1 MTDRAKAVLS
11 ASAQV
16 VAAIAKQSRPDRL
29 QREIAESL
37 VRHELERV
45 EIESL
50 RFWNRQEK
58 TI

>member
-1 MTDRAKAVLS
+1 MTARAKAVLS

-16 VAAIAKQSRPDRL
+16 VAAIANQPRPDRL
-29 QREIAESL
+29 QREMAETL
-37 VRHELERV
+37 IRHQLQRV

-58 TI
+58 TR